1 MAEWLKLQLRKGVT
15 AEGDTL
21 WPPAQSETMWTVHT
35 PNAVS
40 PASRELYPTT
50 NFRGY
55 GLGWALND
63 YRSHRVISHGGGYD
77 GMFSRVMLVP
87 EANLGVVV
95 LTNSMTGISNAITN
109 RILDAYL
116 GGDPRDWSSIL
127 LTRENAAKERETQR
141 RAAVV
146 KQTVSATKP
155 SRSLDA
161 YAGTYGGPMYG
172 DIAVASENGGLV
184 LRFLPNPDLVA
195 DLRHLQFDTF
205 LIEWRRPWPWFG
217 SGTAHFVL
225 SAAGVP
231 ERLELN
237 VPNEDFWFEEL
248 ELRRKR

>member
-1 MAEWLKLQLRKGVT
+1 
-15 AEGDTL
+15 
-21 WPPAQSETMWTVHT
+21 
-35 PNAVS
+35 
-40 PASRELYPTT
+40 
-50 NFRGY
+50 
-55 GLGWALND
+55 
-63 YRSHRVISHGGGYD
+63 
-77 GMFSRVMLVP
+77 
-87 EANLGVVV
+87 
-95 LTNSMTGISNAITN
+95 
-109 RILDAYL
+109 
-116 GGDPRDWSSIL
+116 
-127 LTRENAAKERETQR
+127 
-141 RAAVV
+141 
-146 KQTVSATKP
+146 
-155 SRSLDA
+155 
-161 YAGTYGGPMYG
+161 MYG